1 MKQKI
6 FNLIHLKKIFFCNRI
21 IIDMQNLK
29 TKNHFVLLLFLLVT
43 SIVAYAKEGNNGNHN
58 GNGNN
63 GNHNGNNGN
72 NGNHYGNDGYNPG
85 YHTEPIG
92 AGHYNTEPIHSQGG
106 GANFFNS
113 GSGYGGP
120 SSVPIDG
127 GLSLLALAGVAY
139 TARKAR
145 KLKPANTQENI
156 DQPEIK

>member
-1 MKQKI
+1 MPLAI
-6 FNLIHLKKIFFCNRI
+6 KKPLSFILYF
-21 IIDMQNLK
+21 
-29 TKNHFVLLLFLLVT
+29 LLFF
-43 SIVAYAKEGNNGNHN
+43 SIVVAAKEGNNGNHN

-63 GNHNGNNGN
+63 GNHNGNS
-72 NGNHYGNDGYNPG
+72 GYNLG

-92 AGHYNTEPIHSQGG
+92 AGHYNTEPIHGNGG
-106 GANFFNS
+106 SNHFFNS

-145 KLKPANTQENI
+145 KLKENNPAENI
-156 DQPEIK
+156 DQTEIK